1 MYLNHFYFSYDTLI
15 ILQLDV
21 WMYSETIECTF
32 NVNQSSDGLEKIKIS
47 TYLPLSKIFHQ
58 KALQAVSKFE

>member
-1 MYLNHFYFSYDTLI
+1 
-15 ILQLDV
+15 
-21 WMYSETIECTF
+21 MYSETIECTF